1 MSQITP
7 KIIISGGGTGGHV
20 FPAIAI
26 ANALKELAPG
36 AEILFVG
43 AKGRIEMEKVPQAGY
58 NIEALWISGLQRRLT
73 TENLLF
79 PVKVISSLWKSY
91 RILRRF
97 KPDVAVGVGGYASW
111 AVLQAASGMGIPTLI
126 QEQNSHPGITNRL
139 LGKKASKICV
149 VYDNLY
155 RYFDPQKIV
164 LTGNP
169 VRADIAHL
177 QGSKEEAL
185 RHFGLQEGKKTLF
198 ITGGSLGARGI
209 NDGLLACLP
218 QLMKDNNVQ
227 LLWQAGKFY
236 IDQITKEVNA
246 YGNAIVPLA
255 FIDRMDLAYI
265 AADAILSRA
274 GGTVSELCLV
284 GKPVVLMPSPNVA
297 EDHQTANALNLTEKD
312 AAIMVRDAEA
322 AQKLLPALQTVLF
335 NEERRQTLANNLKK
349 MAKPDAALQIAR
361 EVLALIPNKGNL
373 KPA

>member
-1 MSQITP
+1 MTKQNP

-26 ANALKELAPG
+26 ANALKVLQPSAD
-36 AEILFVG
+36 ILFVG

-58 NIEALWISGLQRRLT
+58 PIEALWISGLQRRLT
-73 TENLLF
+73 TDNLLF
-79 PVKVISSLWKSY
+79 PIKVLSSLWKSH

-111 AVLQAASGMGIPTLI
+111 AVLQVASAMGIPTLI

-139 LGKKASKICV
+139 LAKKANKICV
-149 VYDNLY
+149 VYDNLNQ
-155 RYFDPQKIV
+155 YFDPKKIV

-169 VRADIAHL
+169 VRSDIAEL
-177 QGSKEEAL
+177 KGSKTKAL
-185 RHFGLQEGKKTLF
+185 RHFGLEEGKKTLL

-209 NDGLLACLP
+209 NEGVLYCLKELL
-218 QLMKDNNVQ
+218 KDNNVQ

-236 IDQITKEVNA
+236 IDPVTQQVSPYAGAVKT
-246 YGNAIVPLA
+246 LA

-274 GGTVSELCLV
+274 GGTISELCLV

-297 EDHQTANALNLTEKD
+297 EDHQTANALNLVNKN
-312 AAIMVRDAEA
+312 AAIMVRDTDAKE
-322 AQKLLPALQTVLF
+322 QLLTALQTVLF
-335 NEERRQTLANNLKK
+335 NEEQRNTLSNNLRQL
-349 MAKPDAALQIAR
+349 AKPDAALHIAR
-361 EVLALIPNKGNL
+361 EVLDLIPQKQ
-373 KPA
+373 P